1 MSDKRQQATAAGW
14 VSPVAVQSENTQ
26 GHAPTHKGEISNWR
40 VGVFFVLA
48 LAVALAL
55 AWLAMT
61 WGTTPAVA
69 VFVVALLV
77 VFTPFYLIDS
87 VLSSGYWHERARL
100 IVEDNKTFAAVQTA
114 SQVNAEQQAAISQL
128 WKANQLLDERLK
140 AVETI
145 RVQDNKGVRYVAKHD
160 EFDMAIDSWLSQT
173 MFDANGVLVGT
184 HSNGQIKTA
193 FPFRTKDDR
202 GQQCYAR
209 LVAAQ
214 LVGKRGSNYT
224 WTGPQ
229 SLVEALQ
236 WLAPGRGKTA
246 PIVE

>member
-114 SQVNAEQQAAISQL
+114 SQVNAEQQGQIEQL
-128 WKANQLLDERLK
+128 WTAIHHMDERLK
-140 AVETI
+140 AMDTI
-145 RVQDNKGVRYVAKHD
+145 KIQGRDGVRHVAKHD
-160 EFDMAIDSWLSQT
+160 EIDSDIDRWLAS
-173 MFDANGVLVGT
+173 MFDANGQMVGAHPSGSLRQAYPFKGDGDGPRQAHQRLIRAGLVGQNAT
-184 HSNGQIKTA
+184 SKQ
-193 FPFRTKDDR
+193 
-202 GQQCYAR
+202 Y
-209 LVAAQ
+209 V
-214 LVGKRGSNYT
+214 
-224 WTGPQ
+224 WTGPMTL
-229 SLVEALQ
+229 SEARKRLY
-236 WLAPGRGKTA
+236 PT
-246 PIVE
+246 P